1 MSNFKKVV
9 AENFLYQKRRAKKTM
24 DDDYKREF
32 SIKIAGEIVLS
43 KNPYKTIK
51 KWREIFGVTQ
61 LELSKEL
68 GVSPSVVSDYE
79 SGRRKSPGANMIK
92 RFVEALI
99 NIDEKRG
106 SKVLRAYKRMHGSG
120 VKNEAI
126 LDIREF
132 STPMKIKDFCSVVN
146 GKFVANRHLKNKE
159 IYGYTAIDSIRAILE
174 MSSDEFI
181 KIYGL
186 TSERA
191 LVFTKVSSGRSPLVA
206 IRVSSIKPGVVVL
219 QGLKKV
225 DPLGIKIAERER
237 IPIIIS
243 RFEDP
248 EELIKE
254 LRRRI

>member
-1 MSNFKKVV
+1 M
-9 AENFLYQKRRAKKTM
+9 
-24 DDDYKREF
+24 DDYKQEF
-32 SIKIAGEIVLS
+32 SIRIAGEIVLS
-43 KNPYKTIK
+43 KYPYKTIK

-68 GVSPSVVSDYE
+68 GVSPSVISDYE
-79 SGRRKSPGANMIK
+79 SGRRKSPGANMIRK
-92 RFVEALI
+92 FIKALI
-99 NIDEKRG
+99 EIDEKNG
-106 SKVLRAYKRMHGSG
+106 GKVLRAYKRMHGRG

-132 STPMKIKDFCSVVN
+132 STPMKIKEFCNIVN
-146 GKFVANRHLKNKE
+146 GKFVANSYLKDKE
-159 IYGYTAIDSIRAILE
+159 IYGYTAIDSIKAILN

-219 QGLKKV
+219 QGLRKV

-237 IPIIIS
+237 IPIILS
-243 RFEDP
+243 RFKNP
-248 EELIKE
+248 NELIKE

>member
-9 AENFLYQKRRAKKTM
+9 AENFLYQKRRAKETM
-24 DDDYKREF
+24 DDYKQEF

-43 KNPYKTIK
+43 RNPYKTIK

-99 NIDEKRG
+99 NIDEKQG
-106 SKVLRAYKRMHGSG
+106 SKVLRAYKRMQGSG

-132 STPMKIKDFCSVVN
+132 TTPMKIKDFCSIVD
-146 GKFVANRHLKNKE
+146 GKFVANRHLKDKE
-159 IYGYTAIDSIRAILE
+159 IYGYTAIDSIKAILE
-174 MSSDEFI
+174 MNSDEFI

-254 LRRRI
+254 LRRKI